1 MKLITLNC
9 KKMIKLSLNI
19 QSHVQTMD
27 ERHTRER
34 LRKSGPSVIARP
46 GSLMIQQWC
55 THRPSVKYVQAQAC
69 PCRAT
74 NCPCMSGCPSENFR
88 NRGPTGTPPPGGKP
102 RAPTDLRLMSNVNRN
117 IEEAHE
123 SALILCQATP
133 PPIFFHPDAPY
144 LSLNILTVGEY
155 WLALPASSKNSHA
168 T

>member
-1 MKLITLNC
+1 MVERCLIERP
-9 KKMIKLSLNI
+9 IKADPYGTDV
-19 QSHVQTMD
+19 HVPLIIRQC
-27 ERHTRER
+27 
-34 LRKSGPSVIARP
+34 
-46 GSLMIQQWC
+46 C
-55 THRPSVKYVQAQAC
+55 THRTGVKCVQAQAC